1 MIEFAVSR
9 KVVVHFGDFLST
21 EIKLLREDFY
31 VTYIHAILI
40 PMAFTPSTNL
50 YCSGQWNL

>member
-9 KVVVHFGDFLST
+9 KVVVHFRDFLST